1 MKKIIAFLLVFSL
14 AFMLMAPLASAAGYE
29 RLPIIYIRGNGAAL
43 YDAEGK
49 KERCHPKFL
58 YLANCWLKSVQH
70 IDKKK

>member
-1 MKKIIAFLLVFSL
+1 MRC
-14 AFMLMAPLASAAGYE
+14 Y
-29 RLPIIYIRGNGAAL
+29 L